1 MPENPSWYLYL
12 LRCANGDLYTGI
24 TTDVERR
31 LARHAG
37 NRGARRLRGKGPL
50 QLVYSHPVGDRS
62 RALRLEYRVKQLSRA
77 QKEAL
82 VAGKRPLP
90 ELESVEQG

>member
-1 MPENPSWYLYL
+1 MSDNPTWYLYL

-24 TTDVERR
+24 STDVQRR
-31 LARHAG
+31 LQQHAS

-50 QLVYSHPVGDRS
+50 QLVFSEQVGDRS
-62 RALRLEYRVKQLSRA
+62 SALRLEYRVKQLSRE

-82 VAGKRPLP
+82 VSGARQLP
-90 ELESVEQG
+90 EIESPQQG

>member
-31 LARHAG
+31 LAQHAG